1 MKTILLVD
9 DEANIRKLYHKELKR
24 EGYNV
29 ICAANAKD
37 GLQLARELRPHLV
50 ILDIRLP
57 GMDGIE
63 AMGRLLEEDNQT
75 PVVLNTAYSSYRDSF
90 LAWPADAYVV
100 KSSDLTELK
109 DAVRRILGGPEPAE
123 PTATPGPAEV
133 LPGPEIVPAEQ
144 HGGMEATK
152 A

>member
-9 DEANIRKLYHKELKR
+9 DEASIRKLYTKELTR

-29 ICAANAKD
+29 VCAANARD
-37 GLQLARELRPHLV
+37 GLQMARDLHPHLV
-50 ILDIRLP
+50 ILDIRLQ

-75 PVVLNTAYSSYRDSF
+75 PVVLNTAYSSYRESF
-90 LAWPADAYVV
+90 LSWPADAYVV

-109 DAVRRILGGPEPAE
+109 DTLRRILCGM
-123 PTATPGPAEV
+123 
-133 LPGPEIVPAEQ
+133 LPRQKSKG
-144 HGGMEATK
+144 EAD